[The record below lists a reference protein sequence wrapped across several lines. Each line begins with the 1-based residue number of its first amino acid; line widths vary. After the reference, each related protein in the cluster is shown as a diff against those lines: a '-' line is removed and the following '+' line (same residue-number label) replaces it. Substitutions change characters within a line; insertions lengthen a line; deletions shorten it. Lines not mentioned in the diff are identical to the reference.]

1 MGNHQGKFEA
11 LAMLPKGP
19 TPRDLGFYFSLAQV
33 GLVMVVPIGLGVVL
47 DSWLKTFP
55 WITIAGAVVGFTAGL
70 LHLIS
75 MLNRRNQAGSQHKEE
90 QDSP

>member
-11 LAMLPKGP
+11 LAMLLKGP
-19 TPRDLGFYFSLAQV
+19 TPRDLGFYFSL
-33 GLVMVVPIGLGVVL
+33 
-47 DSWLKTFP
+47 TFP
-55 WITIAGAVVGFTAGL
+55 WITIAGAVVGFPAGL